1 VRLPRLSNKPLAF
14 TGRNRRVAVR
24 LLTDVIDW
32 FERNKI
38 EYALDAGTLLGAV
51 RDNDLI
57 PWDDDIDLCIPQR
70 ELPKLEQ
77 ALADLR
83 SPAIWISKRFW
94 EIDFP
99 GVSGKDLRAIKIY
112 NRPLM
117 LFKGRI
123 ATDVYIKYRRDDG
136 YYYWQSHDLPCRAPS
151 RFLDELTTI
160 DFLDRKVLVPA
171 DYEGYL
177 EYVFGDWR
185 RPIKSGWRDGTQI
198 GT

>member
-1 VRLPRLSNKPLAF
+1 MRLPRLSKKPLAF
-14 TGRNRRVAVR
+14 TGRNRRIALR
-24 LLTDVIDW
+24 LLTDVLDW
-32 FERNKI
+32 FERNEI

-112 NRPLM
+112 NPPAHAVQGAHRDRRLYQVPQRRLLLLAIARP
-117 LFKGRI
+117 
-123 ATDVYIKYRRDDG
+123 A
-136 YYYWQSHDLPCRAPS
+136 LPRARAVIWMS
-151 RFLDELTTI
+151 
-160 DFLDRKVLVPA
+160 
-171 DYEGYL
+171 
-177 EYVFGDWR
+177 
-185 RPIKSGWRDGTQI
+185 
-198 GT
+198 